1 MRTVSLKLLT
11 IIVVTLL
18 FSGCSTQF
26 GYRFADT
33 YLEYQL
39 GKYVDL
45 DDPLAGEVS
54 ASIDALHQWHA
65 QTQMPAYAAFLTK
78 LIDAVEND
86 RIDAQQLNTYAD
98 QAYGFWRVIRQQAE
112 PYAQLYPPRLDQTQ
126 REQLVAKLR
135 KDLAREREE
144 DQNADPRERQR
155 ERFQRTIERAEE
167 WLGRLEPE
175 QLRLLHRWMAQRES
189 NDDLWYAYQVAWL
202 DAFEQTLQDP
212 QAEDFSRSIE
222 RLMTNPEQWR
232 SEELQQS
239 SQYSRAMTIEFFVAM
254 YATLSVEQKRRIR
267 NKLADYREL
276 VTDIAQDFSA

>member
-1 MRTVSLKLLT
+1 
-11 IIVVTLL
+11 
-18 FSGCSTQF
+18 
-26 GYRFADT
+26 
-33 YLEYQL
+33 
-39 GKYVDL
+39 
-45 DDPLAGEVS
+45 
-54 ASIDALHQWHA
+54 
-65 QTQMPAYAAFLTK
+65 
-78 LIDAVEND
+78 
-86 RIDAQQLNTYAD
+86 
-98 QAYGFWRVIRQQAE
+98 
-112 PYAQLYPPRLDQTQ
+112 
-126 REQLVAKLR
+126 
-135 KDLAREREE
+135 
-144 DQNADPRERQR
+144 
-155 ERFQRTIERAEE
+155 
-167 WLGRLEPE
+167 
-175 QLRLLHRWMAQRES
+175 MAQRES